1 MLFLCIKSENTG
13 LVMLEMDHT
22 GKRNAMYPI
31 SSRLYEKKIKEV

>member
-13 LVMLEMDHT
+13 LVMWEMDHT

-31 SSRLYEKKIKEV
+31 NSRLMKRK